1 MLFLSVFNDQTILVR
16 KLFGFYLG
24 EYNNFSNS
32 STVNIS
38 LSFFFFLRTIS
49 LFFSIFFSKSPE
61 RNELP
66 RRSSNETQQSTKH
79 RKYLGGEKSTAR
91 RRMVSKWRQNG
102 GTNLKSQLERRKR
115 GTKICMALLTYRP
128 VILFMAKCVRFFD
141 PIFPPF
147 HSFHFLQPLAAFVS
161 SVNFA
166 LRSVFCFSS
175 TVYFYLTPF
184 ELSTVPISQ

>member
-24 EYNNFSNS
+24 EYNNFPNS

-49 LFFSIFFSKSPE
+49 LFFSFFSKSPE

>member
-49 LFFSIFFSKSPE
+49 LFFSFFSKSPE

-184 ELSTVPISQ
+184 ELSTVPVSQ